1 MDNEIGSEI
10 AIIGLAGRFPGAS
23 SISDYWSLLR
33 EGREALRTYTDA
45 DLRDAGVP
53 YELRANP
60 AFVPVHGAIDH
71 VAAFDAEFFGLSPQD
86 AAIMDPQHRLFLE
99 TVWTALEDA
108 AIYPARSERAIGVFA
123 GCGMNTYFQDHLST
137 HPDLIERLGYFHVRH
152 TGNDKDFLSTRVSY
166 AFNLTGPSVSIQTAC
181 STSLV
186 AVHSAAQS
194 LLSGECDVAIAGGST
209 VEFKERFGYLY
220 QEGGIHD
227 PTGHCRAFDADS
239 SGTVFG
245 SGSGA
250 VILKRYADAVADGDR
265 IHAVIRGTAI
275 NNDGAQKVG
284 YLAPSVDGQ
293 AAAAAEA
300 LTLSGLDPSTIS
312 YIECHGTG
320 TPVGDPIELAALTQA
335 YGATVGNGACTIGS
349 VKTNIGH
356 LDTAAGVASLI
367 KTVLMLSNRHLVPSL
382 HFKTPNPKLELGSR
396 PFQVGTKTTPWLP
409 ASGVRRAA
417 INSLGVGGTNAHVI
431 VEEAPVEA
439 PSRPVTVPVGAVGGG
454 NTPIRKQHSFPLSA
468 RTPEALGRMT
478 EQLGTWI
485 AGADEVS
492 LADVAHTL
500 QNGRAEFSHRRV
512 LVASDAESLVQ
523 ACKEAPM
530 AGPAAADRRSV
541 GFLFPGGGAQYP
553 GMARDL
559 YDTEPVVRQT
569 IDAGLKILEQQE
581 GLNLRPF
588 LFPEPGTETSLRFD
602 MARPSIALP
611 ALCLVEIA
619 MARLWQSWGVQPDGM
634 IGHSAGEYAAAHI
647 AGVFT
652 LADALRLM
660 SLRGRL
666 FETLPEGGML
676 SIPMAAEDVEPRLPK
691 GLSIATINAASMCVV
706 SGEVEPIEA
715 FEAELRAEDIDVKRV
730 RIDVA
735 AHSPMVDRILDDYR
749 AFLES
754 LTLRAPQLRF
764 ASNLS
769 GTWITPDEAT
779 DPEYWVRHLRHT
791 VRFAD
796 GVEMLLNLPRPFLLE
811 MGPGHTLTTFADIHP
826 DRPDDLVVSA
836 TMRHPTDDT
845 ADDVVCLSANGALWA
860 AGGTVDWT
868 AVQVEDGHPISVPT
882 YPFARDEHWIEPGTA
897 TASSN
902 RAARRENVDTFF
914 ALPSWAPQPLAARS
928 SVDEEETWLVFADAR
943 RAPALIDRARQD
955 GVRVIT
961 VERGR
966 FFRARSD
973 SHFTIDPIQPDHY
986 RALMDALGETA
997 DSITRVIH
1005 FWNATVGAQPDA
1017 KALDSAGGGWRSL
1030 FFLLKGLGDA
1040 SLSQPV
1046 DMDVVADSVH
1056 ALAGDTEIQPLKSTL
1071 WGPVRVAP
1079 REMPNLA
1086 CRVIDLPATGDVD
1099 AMLWREILGGKAGQ
1113 TVAYRA
1119 GRRFVPTT
1127 EPAVLEGAT
1136 SESGNDAETHTSA
1149 ETAVSPLS
1157 ADGVY
1162 LVTGGTG
1169 GIATE
1174 MVRHLAETVPATF
1187 VLVSR
1192 SGLPEGDS
1200 RKARRIRAGRDAITA
1215 TGATA
1220 VVEAADVTDAAAM
1233 HDLVARITDTYGP
1246 IRGAFHAAG
1255 TLDDAPIAL
1264 KSAAD
1269 VSAVLA
1275 PKVDGTRVLLACLEG
1290 QPLDLLVLF
1299 SSVSSLLGLP
1309 GQVDYC
1315 AANAFLDAAAHEA
1328 RLRGL
1333 PAVAID
1339 WSAWREVG
1347 MAANLTG
1354 TARDGDEMRSVDD
1367 HLAAL
1372 PEGTPVD
1379 HALLSVRETSHADA
1393 NATTDTFFGVID
1405 PAHWV
1410 VNEHRMPSG
1419 AAVFPGTGYVD
1430 LLVSAAR
1437 SVWTDAAVE
1446 VRELMFSEPMYV
1458 PGPCTVRVTVRHQD
1472 DERADVTVSSRVGD
1486 TWRHH
1491 ADGVIAR
1498 VTTGSPH
1505 PQAPLF
1511 ATHGAAQVSLRTR
1524 ETGFPANHQE
1534 SLLNLGAHWD
1544 VLDELQVE
1552 AASGDGVTAGA
1563 AASAR
1568 LALRP
1573 ENTAD
1578 IADFG
1583 AHPALLDIATAFA
1596 LSVLDGYEERGDFY
1610 VPLTY
1615 EGARFF
1621 APLPEEVTSRM
1632 VCRDRTSRDLA
1643 SFDITLWDRDGN
1655 CVAQID
1661 TFTMKRVNPNQFTH
1675 PEAAAVPSAEPN
1687 GMASNGMALDM
1698 TQALTTEEGL
1708 AVLDRVLA
1716 HDCGPQVLVSTVDIA
1731 VLKEQIDTEY
1741 ARPDPSSFDGESVE
1755 LDVENAPR
1763 DPVET
1768 QIASIWAFMLG
1779 VPQVGIHDDFFDL
1792 GGHSLIAVRVFARV
1806 KKELGV
1812 DLPLSTILQAPT
1824 VAAYADI
1831 VRQVK
1836 RIAFAPGADASGVVS
1851 GAVSGAAAGAALA
1864 SGDASTAGTTAADTG
1879 ISGDGTASSAPSM
1892 SATMDFNPLVPIRRN
1907 GEGDVFFC
1915 VHGAGGGVLNFR
1927 DLAQHLGDRPFYGLQ
1942 ARGINGQYD
1951 PHTRIEDMAAEY
1963 VAAIRRVQ
1971 TEGPYLLGGYSGGGV
1986 IAYEM
1991 AQQLM
1996 EQGADVPLLVFLDTF
2011 FPHLPDPREKNLSN
2025 RLQQRMNALRED
2037 GWSFVDN
2044 YVRTRIKVERDRAI
2058 RIGARIYD
2066 KLGRTLPI
2074 AFREH
2079 VMVQSFHDA
2088 VDSYEPAFY
2097 PGHIVMFGAED
2108 KGEYEGRVDDDLGWS
2123 HATGIQVKVHKIPG
2137 NHDNLVLP
2145 PNTELLAG
2153 ILVEEIEAALIAH
2166 A

>member
-10 AIIGLAGRFPGAS
+10 AIVGLAGRFPGAS

-33 EGREALRTYTDA
+33 DGREALRTYSDA

-60 AFVPVHGAIDH
+60 AFVPVHGAIDNL
-71 VAAFDAEFFGLSPQD
+71 AAFDAEFFGLSPQD

-108 AIYPARSERAIGVFA
+108 AIDPARSSRAIGVFA

-137 HPDLIERLGYFHVRH
+137 NPDLIERLGYFHVRH

-186 AVHSAAQS
+186 AVHSAVQS

-250 VILKRYADAVADGDR
+250 VILKRYTDAVADGDR

-300 LTLSGLDPSTIS
+300 LALSGLDPSTIS

-320 TPVGDPIELAALTQA
+320 TPVGDPIELAALSQA
-335 YGATVGNGACTIGS
+335 YGATVGGGACTIGS
-349 VKTNIGH
+349 AKTNIGH

-367 KTVLMLSNRHLVPSL
+367 KTVLMLSNKHLVPSL
-382 HFKTPNPKLELGSR
+382 HFKTPNPKLELNSR

-439 PSRPVTVPVGAVGGG
+439 PSRPVMVPVGAVGAST
-454 NTPIRKQHSFPLSA
+454 TPARKQHTFPLSA
-468 RTPEALGRMT
+468 RTPEALDRMT
-478 EQLGTWI
+478 KQLGTWI
-485 AGADEVS
+485 ADAGEVS
-492 LADVAHTL
+492 LADLAHTL
-500 QNGRAEFSHRRV
+500 QNGRAAFGHRRV
-512 LVASDAESLVQ
+512 LVASDAESLAT
-523 ACKEAPM
+523 ACQDAPL

-553 GMARDL
+553 SMARGL

-569 IDAGLKILEQQE
+569 IDAGLKILDEQE
-581 GLNLRPF
+581 GLDLRPF
-588 LFPEPGTETSLRFD
+588 LFPEPGTEKSLRAE

-676 SIPMAAEDVEPRLPK
+676 SVPMAAEDVEPRLPE
-691 GLSIATINAASMCVV
+691 GLSIATINADSMCVV

-715 FEAELRAEDIDVKRV
+715 FEAELLSEDIDVKRV

-735 AHSPMVDRILDDYR
+735 AHSPMVDLILDDYR
-749 AFLES
+749 AFLQS

-769 GTWITPDEAT
+769 GTWITADEAT

-796 GVEMLLNLPRPFLLE
+796 GVETLLNMPRPFLLE

-826 DRPDDLVVSA
+826 DRPDDLAVSA
-836 TMRHPTDDT
+836 TMRHPKDDT
-845 ADDVVCLSANGALWA
+845 ADDVVCLSAYGALWA
-860 AGGTVDWT
+860 AGGMVDWT
-868 AVQVEDGHPISVPT
+868 AVQVKNGRPISVPT

-897 TASSN
+897 TASSSN

-914 ALPSWAPQPLAARS
+914 ALPSWAPQPLATRA
-928 SVDEEETWLVFADAR
+928 SVGEEQTWLVFADAH
-943 RAPALIDRARQD
+943 RAPALIDRAKQQ
-955 GVRVIT
+955 GVDVIT

-966 FFRARSD
+966 AFRARSD
-973 SHFTIDPIQPDHY
+973 RRFVIDPIQPDHY
-986 RALMDALGETA
+986 QALMEALGDTA
-997 DSITRVIH
+997 DSVTRVLH
-1005 FWNATVGAQPDA
+1005 FWNATAGAQPNA
-1017 KALDSAGGGWRSL
+1017 KALNSAGGGWRSL
-1030 FFLLKGLGDA
+1030 FFLLKALGDA
-1040 SLSQPV
+1040 SLTQPMDV
-1046 DMDVVADSVH
+1046 DVVADSVH

-1086 CRVIDLPATGDVD
+1086 CRVIDLPATGEVD

-1127 EPAVLEGAT
+1127 EPAVLEGT
-1136 SESGNDAETHTSA
+1136 TDESPDNGSLKPAL
-1149 ETAVSPLS
+1149 SPLS

-1169 GIATE
+1169 GIAME
-1174 MVRHLAETVPATF
+1174 VVRHLAETAPATF

-1192 SGLPEGDS
+1192 SGQPDGDS
-1200 RKARRIRAGRDAITA
+1200 RKARRIRAGLDAITA

-1233 HDLVARITDTYGP
+1233 HDLVARITETHGP
-1246 IRGAFHAAG
+1246 VRGAFHAAG

-1275 PKVDGTRVLLACLEG
+1275 PKVDGTRVLLEVLDG
-1290 QPLDLLVLF
+1290 QPLDVVVLF

-1315 AANAFLDAAAHEA
+1315 AANAFLDAAAHDA
-1328 RLRGL
+1328 RLRGI

-1354 TARDGDEMRSVDD
+1354 MAQDDEMRSMDD

-1372 PEGTPVD
+1372 PEGTHVD
-1379 HALLSVRETSHADA
+1379 HAILSVRETNSTAA
-1393 NATTDTFFGVID
+1393 TDTFFGVID
-1405 PAHWV
+1405 PEHWV

-1472 DERADVTVSSRVGD
+1472 ETSAEVTVSSRVGD

-1498 VTTGSPH
+1498 VTTVSP
-1505 PQAPLF
+1505 PETVPPF
-1511 ATHGAAQVSLRTR
+1511 ATNGAANGSLRTR

-1534 SLLNLGAHWD
+1534 ALLNLGAHWD
-1544 VLDELQVE
+1544 VLDQLQFE
-1552 AASGDGVTAGA
+1552 EASGDGQMAGA

-1578 IADFG
+1578 TASFG

-1596 LSVLDGYEERGDFY
+1596 LPVLDGYEERGDFY
-1610 VPLTY
+1610 VPLIY
-1615 EGARFF
+1615 EGATFF

-1643 SFDITLWDRDGN
+1643 SFDVTLWDRDGN

-1661 TFTMKRVNPNQFTH
+1661 TFTMKRVDPNQFTE
-1675 PEAAAVPSAEPN
+1675 PEAETAAPSA
-1687 GMASNGMALDM
+1687 ASNDMALDM

-1731 VLKEQIDTEY
+1731 VLKEQIDAEY
-1741 ARPDPSSFDGESVE
+1741 ARPDPSASDGESVE
-1755 LDVENAPR
+1755 LDAENAPR

-1768 QIASIWAFMLG
+1768 QIASIWASMLG
-1779 VPQVGIHDDFFDL
+1779 VAQVGIHDDFFDL

-1824 VAAYADI
+1824 VAAYAEI
-1831 VRQVK
+1831 VRQAK
-1836 RIAFAPGADASGVVS
+1836 GIAFAPGADATGDGS
-1851 GAVSGAAAGAALA
+1851 A
-1864 SGDASTAGTTAADTG
+1864 SGNGSDAATASPS
-1879 ISGDGTASSAPSM
+1879 ISGDGTASDAPSV
-1892 SATMDFNPLVPIRRN
+1892 SVTMDFNPLVPIRRT
-1907 GEGDVFFC
+1907 GEGDAFFC

-1927 DLAQHLGDRPFYGLQ
+1927 DLSQHLGDRPFYGLQ
-1942 ARGINGQYD
+1942 ARGINGQFD

-1963 VAAIRRVQ
+1963 VAAIRRAQ
-1971 TEGPYLLGGYSGGGV
+1971 PEGPYLLGGYSGGGV

-2025 RLQQRMNALRED
+2025 RLQQRLDALREE
-2037 GWSFVDN
+2037 GWSFIDN

-2066 KLGRTLPI
+2066 TFGRTLPI

-2097 PGHIVMFGAED
+2097 PGRIVMFGAEN

-2153 ILVEEIEAALIAH
+2153 ILVEEIEDAMATYA
-2166 A
+2166 

>member
-1 MDNEIGSEI
+1 MDNEIGSEV
-10 AIIGLAGRFPGAS
+10 AIVGVAARFPGAS
-23 SISDYWSLLR
+23 SISEYWSLLR
-33 EGREALRTYTDA
+33 DGREALRTYSDA
-45 DLRDAGVP
+45 ELRDVGIP

-60 AFVPVHGAIDH
+60 AFVPVHGAIDNLS
-71 VAAFDAEFFGLSPQD
+71 AFDAEFFGLSPQD

-108 AIYPARSERAIGVFA
+108 AIDPARSDRAIGVFA

-137 HPDLIERLGYFHVRH
+137 NSDLMDRLGYFHVRH

-166 AFNLTGPSVSIQTAC
+166 AFNLKGPSISVQTAC

-186 AVHSAAQS
+186 AVHMAAQS

-209 VEFKERFGYLY
+209 VELKERFGYLY

-239 SGTVFG
+239 RGTVFG

-335 YGATVGNGACTIGS
+335 YGATVGDGTCTIGS

-382 HFKTPNPKLELGSR
+382 HFKSPNPKLELNSR
-396 PFQVGTKTTPWLP
+396 PFQVGTKTIPWLP
-409 ASGVRRAA
+409 AAGIRRAG

-431 VEEAPVEA
+431 VEGAPVA
-439 PSRPVTVPVGAVGGG
+439 PPSRPVTISTGSFGAS
-454 NTPIRKQHSFPLSA
+454 NTPTRTQHSFPLSA
-468 RTPEALGRMT
+468 RTPEALNRMT
-478 EQLGTWI
+478 ERLGAWI
-485 AGADEVS
+485 VDAGDVL

-500 QNGRAEFSHRRV
+500 QNGRAAFGHRRV
-512 LVASDAESLVQ
+512 LVASDAESLATV
-523 ACKEAPM
+523 CEEALI

-553 GMARDL
+553 GMARGL
-559 YDTEPVVRQT
+559 YNTEPVVRQT
-569 IDAGLKILEQQE
+569 IDAGLKILEQEE
-581 GLNLRPF
+581 GLDLRPF
-588 LFPEPGTETSLRFD
+588 LFPEPGTEPSLRSE

-660 SLRGRL
+660 VLRGRL
-666 FETLPEGGML
+666 FETLPDGGML
-676 SIPMAAEDVEPRLPK
+676 SIPMAAADVAPRLSK
-691 GLSIATINAASMCVV
+691 GLSITTINADSMCVV
-706 SGEVEPIEA
+706 SGEVELIAA
-715 FEAELRAEDIDVKRV
+715 FEADLLAEDIDVKRV

-754 LTLRAPQLRF
+754 LTLQVPQLRF

-769 GTWITPDEAT
+769 GTWITEEEAT

-791 VRFAD
+791 VQFAD
-796 GVEMLLNLPRPFLLE
+796 GVETLLTLPRPFLLE

-826 DRPDDLVVSA
+826 NRPDDLAVSA
-836 TMRHPTDDT
+836 TMRHPKDDT
-845 ADDVVCLSANGALWA
+845 ADDVVCLSAYGALWA

-868 AVQVEDGHPISVPT
+868 AVQVEPGRPISVPT

-897 TASSN
+897 TASSSN
-902 RAARRENVDTFF
+902 RSARRENVDTFF

-928 SVDEEETWLVFADAR
+928 SVGEGETWLVFADAR
-943 RAPALIDRARQD
+943 RAPAFMNRAKQQ
-955 GVRVIT
+955 GVDVIA

-966 FFRARSD
+966 SFRARSD
-973 SHFTIDPIQPDHY
+973 RRFTIDPIQPDHY

-997 DSITRVIH
+997 DSVTRILH
-1005 FWNATVGAQPDA
+1005 FWNATAGAQPDA
-1017 KALDSAGGGWRSL
+1017 KALNSAGGGWRSL
-1030 FFLLKGLGDA
+1030 FFLLKALGDA
-1040 SLSQPV
+1040 SLAQPM

-1056 ALAGDTEIQPLKSTL
+1056 ALAGNTEIQPLKSTL

-1086 CRVIDLPATGDVD
+1086 CRVIDLPATGDID
-1099 AMLWREILGGKAGQ
+1099 AMLWREIVGGKAGQ

-1127 EPAVLEGAT
+1127 EPAVLEGAPIASADDVDANVST
-1136 SESGNDAETHTSA
+1136 NDGPLEP
-1149 ETAVSPLS
+1149 AVSPLT

-1169 GIATE
+1169 GIAME

-1192 SGLPEGDS
+1192 SGLPESDS
-1200 RKARRIRAGRDAITA
+1200 RKARRIRAGLDAITA

-1220 VVEAADVTDAAAM
+1220 VVEAADVTDAAVM
-1233 HDLVARITDTYGP
+1233 RDLVAKITDTYGP

-1264 KSAAD
+1264 KSADD
-1269 VSAVLA
+1269 VAAVLA
-1275 PKVDGTRVLLACLEG
+1275 PKVDGTRVLLEVLDG

-1315 AANAFLDAAAHEA
+1315 AANAFLDAAAHDA
-1328 RLRGL
+1328 RLRDI

-1347 MAANLTG
+1347 MAANLAG
-1354 TARDGDEMRSVDD
+1354 MAHDGNQVRSTAD
-1367 HLAAL
+1367 HLAER

-1379 HALLSVRETSHADA
+1379 HAILSVRETGHTGG

-1405 PAHWV
+1405 PEHWV

-1430 LLVSAAR
+1430 LIVSAAR
-1437 SVWTDAAVE
+1437 LVWTDDAVE

-1458 PGPCTVRVTVRHQD
+1458 PGPCTVRVTVRHQGE
-1472 DERADVTVSSRVGD
+1472 ERADVTVSSRVGD

-1498 VTTGSPH
+1498 GTPVS
-1505 PQAPLF
+1505 PQAQASVLS
-1511 ATHGAAQVSLRTR
+1511 TNGSLRTHD
-1524 ETGFPANHQE
+1524 TGFPTNHQE
-1534 SLLNLGAHWD
+1534 VLLNLGAHWD
-1544 VLDELQVE
+1544 VLDELQLE
-1552 AASGDGVTAGA
+1552 GASGDGEMA
-1563 AASAR
+1563 ATSASAR
-1568 LALRP
+1568 LSLRS

-1578 IADFG
+1578 ISSFA

-1596 LSVLDGYEERGDFY
+1596 LPVLDGYEERGDFY
-1610 VPLTY
+1610 VPLIY
-1615 EGARFF
+1615 EGAWFF
-1621 APLPEEVTSRM
+1621 APLPAEVTSQM
-1632 VCRDRTSRDLA
+1632 VCRDRTARDLA
-1643 SFDITLWDRDGN
+1643 SFDVTLWDRDGN

-1661 TFTMKRVNPNQFTH
+1661 TFTMKRVDPNQFTH
-1675 PEAAAVPSAEPN
+1675 PETETAAPTPEPN

-1755 LDVENAPR
+1755 LDAENAPR

-1768 QIASIWAFMLG
+1768 QIASIWASMLG
-1779 VPQVGIHDDFFDL
+1779 MPQVGIHDDFFDL

-1824 VAAYADI
+1824 VAAYAEI
-1831 VRQVK
+1831 VREAK
-1836 RIAFAPGADASGVVS
+1836 GIAFAPGEDATGE
-1851 GAVSGAAAGAALA
+1851 ATA
-1864 SGDASTAGTTAADTG
+1864 SGDGSAAGTAASGTG
-1879 ISGDGTASSAPSM
+1879 ISGDGRAANAPSV
-1892 SATMDFNPLVPIRRN
+1892 SITTDFNPLVPIRRN
-1907 GEGDVFFC
+1907 GEGEAFFC

-1927 DLAQHLGDRPFYGLQ
+1927 DLAKHLGDRPFYGLQ
-1942 ARGINGQYD
+1942 ARGIDGQFD

-1963 VAAIRRVQ
+1963 VAAIRREQ
-1971 TEGPYLLGGYSGGGV
+1971 PEGPYLLGGYSGGGV

-2011 FPHLPDPREKNLSN
+2011 FPHLQDPREKNLST
-2025 RLQQRMNALRED
+2025 RLQQRLDALRED

-2044 YVRTRIKVERDRAI
+2044 YVRTRLKVERDRAI

-2079 VMVQSFHDA
+2079 VLVKAFHDA
-2088 VDSYEPAFY
+2088 ANAYEPAFY
-2097 PGHIVMFGAED
+2097 PGRIVLFGAED
-2108 KGEYEGRVDDDLGWS
+2108 KGEYEGRVDDDLGWGN
-2123 HATGIQVKVHKIPG
+2123 ATGIQVKVHKIPG

-2153 ILVEEIEAALIAH
+2153 LLVDEIGEALAAH